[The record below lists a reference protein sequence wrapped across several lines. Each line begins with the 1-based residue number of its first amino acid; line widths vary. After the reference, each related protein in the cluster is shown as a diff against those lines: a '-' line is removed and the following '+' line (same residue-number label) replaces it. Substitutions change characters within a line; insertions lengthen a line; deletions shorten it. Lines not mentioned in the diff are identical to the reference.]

1 MSVHRRTV
9 LTGMLGTSA
18 LVAAPAILR
27 AQGAPMKI
35 GFLTVKTGPLASGGI
50 QMEQGLTL
58 YLKERNNML
67 AGRPVQLFTGDSG
80 GAPAVARTKMQE
92 FVEKENIACLIGP
105 LATAEALAIDDY
117 IRDKQVPTL
126 SVAAAEDMTQR
137 KANPWFCRATS
148 SSAQC
153 SYPMGDYAAKELGYK
168 RAAMIADDLAYGHE
182 LNAGFQRAF
191 EDAGGKVVQKLWP
204 PLNAPDYG
212 SYIAQIKSNI
222 DCLFIGFAGS
232 NGFKFLKQYREY
244 GGKLPIL
251 GGMTAIDESLLQ
263 QMGDDGL
270 GCYSTC
276 FYSAQIDTPTN
287 KKFVDGMQRDYKVDP
302 GMYAVVDLHQR
313 RGAGGRAQDDRRP
326 DRGQARADQGVARK
340 QGRGYRARPG
350 AVRQVRQRD
359 RQRLHPPGREERRPL
374 RECRGEDLSRCQPV
388 LDLRPRGIPQA
399 PRLQSRDLAGQ
410 QEYRTVRRK
419 PIAAPCPRA
428 EPRRLIKNKPSRG
441 KMP

>member
-9 LTGMLGTSA
+9 LTGMLGASA
-18 LVAAPAILR
+18 LAAAPTILR

-35 GFLTVKTGPLASGGI
+35 GFLTVKTGLLASGGI

-58 YLKERNNML
+58 YLKERNNVL

-137 KANPWFCRATS
+137 KANPWFVRATS

-153 SYPMGDYAAKELGYK
+153 SYAMGDYAAKELGYK

-204 PLNAPDYG
+204 PLIRPTTAP
-212 SYIAQIKSNI
+212 I
-222 DCLFIGFAGS
+222 
-232 NGFKFLKQYREY
+232 
-244 GGKLPIL
+244 
-251 GGMTAIDESLLQ
+251 
-263 QMGDDGL
+263 
-270 GCYSTC
+270 
-276 FYSAQIDTPTN
+276 
-287 KKFVDGMQRDYKVDP
+287 
-302 GMYAVVDLHQR
+302 
-313 RGAGGRAQDDRRP
+313 
-326 DRGQARADQGVARK
+326 
-340 QGRGYRARPG
+340 
-350 AVRQVRQRD
+350 
-359 RQRLHPPGREERRPL
+359 
-374 RECRGEDLSRCQPV
+374 SRSS
-388 LDLRPRGIPQA
+388 
-399 PRLQSRDLAGQ
+399 SR
-410 QEYRTVRRK
+410 T
-419 PIAAPCPRA
+419 
-428 EPRRLIKNKPSRG
+428 S
-441 KMP
+441 M